1 MYRRP
6 GAHKAKA
13 APSPDSLVGTAR
25 GGGDEVTGEREKS
38 KRDNRNAR
46 PSASGGGGGGGDG
59 GGNETEGAR
68 RDEDEGRV
76 QSPPRLSVHTCLPAL
91 PALPREKLA
100 TFSSHHIIIS
110 HPDPMIRETVFAAC

>member
-13 APSPDSLVGTAR
+13 APTRWLAPAR
-25 GGGDEVTGEREKS
+25 GGGDERRRGSGGKS

-59 GGNETEGAR
+59 GGNETEGAHNEM
-68 RDEDEGRV
+68 RDTYN
-76 QSPPRLSVHTCLPAL
+76 RLLV
-91 PALPREKLA
+91 
-100 TFSSHHIIIS
+100 
-110 HPDPMIRETVFAAC
+110 